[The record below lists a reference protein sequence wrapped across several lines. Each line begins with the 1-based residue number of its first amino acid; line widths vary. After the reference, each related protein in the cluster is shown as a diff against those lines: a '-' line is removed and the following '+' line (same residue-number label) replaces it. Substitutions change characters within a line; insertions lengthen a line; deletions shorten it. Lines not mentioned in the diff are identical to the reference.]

1 MKSIYSICHLGELVT
16 VKGGKRLPKGEKY
29 ARSPTQHPYL
39 RVRDFACGTIS
50 EKDLRYLSEETY
62 SKISQYTISDED
74 IYISI
79 AGSIGIA
86 GIIPKHLCG
95 ANFTENAAKLVI
107 KDKSK
112 LDACYLVY
120 YLNSFGQHEIKKQVK
135 ATSQPK
141 LALFRIEQVKIPL
154 PSLQEQHR
162 IVAILAKA
170 DRIRRK
176 REEAIKLTEKLLR
189 GQFLEMFGNPVVNPY
204 GWELEKIGNLGKVI
218 IGNTPPRSNSENYGD
233 YIEWIKS
240 DNITT
245 PYHFLTKAEEKLSY
259 QGKQIGR
266 VVPSGS
272 ILVTCI
278 AGSRKSIGRAALTDR
293 EVAFNQQINAIVP
306 KKRINPYF
314 LYSQFFVAQNLVQ
327 AQSTSSMKGLVTKSK
342 FSNIIFINPSP
353 EKQQEFGNWFL
364 KFHEWLNKL
373 YQDARLAEEL
383 FNSLSQRAFSG
394 SLNN

>member
-1 MKSIYSICHLGELVT
+1 MKSIYSIHHLGELVT

-29 ARSPTQHPYL
+29 ARSRTRYPYL

-50 EKDLRYLSEETY
+50 EKDLCYLSEETY
-62 SKISQYTISDED
+62 SKISQYTISHDD

-86 GIIPKHLCG
+86 GIVPKHLCG

-112 LDACYLVY
+112 LDQNYLVY
-120 YLNSFGQHEIKKQVK
+120 YLNTLGQHEIKKQVK

-141 LALFRIEQVKIPL
+141 LALFRIEQLKIPL
-154 PSLQEQHR
+154 PSLQEQRR
-162 IVAILAKA
+162 IVAILDKA

-176 REEAIKLTEKLLR
+176 REEGIKFTEKLLR
-189 GQFLEMFGNPVVNPY
+189 GQFLEMFGNPVTNSD
-204 GWELEKIGNLGKVI
+204 GWELEKIGNLGEVI
-218 IGNTPPRSNSENYGD
+218 IGNTPPRANRENYGD

-259 QGKQIGR
+259 QGKQIGK
-266 VVPSGS
+266 VVPCGS

-278 AGSRKSIGRAALTDR
+278 AGSQKSIGRAALTDR

-306 KKRINPYF
+306 KKGINPYF

-327 AQSTSSMKGLVTKSK
+327 AQSTNSMKGLVTKSK
-342 FSNIIFINPSP
+342 FSNIILINPP
-353 EKQQEFGNWFL
+353 EDKQQEFGNWFL
-364 KFHEWLNKL
+364 KFHGWLNKL
-373 YQDARLAEEL
+373 YQDVRLSEEL
-383 FNSLSQRAFSG
+383 FNSLIQRAFSG
-394 SLNN
+394 NLNN

>member
-1 MKSIYSICHLGELVT
+1 MKSIYPIFHLGELVT

-29 ARSPTQHPYL
+29 ARSRTQHPYL
-39 RVRDFACGTIS
+39 RVCDFASGSIS
-50 EKDLRYLSEETY
+50 EKDLRYLTKETH
-62 SKISQYTISDED
+62 SKISRYTISHDD

-95 ANFTENAAKLVI
+95 ANFTENAAKLAI

-112 LDACYLVY
+112 LDRSYLVY
-120 YLNSFGQHEIKKQVK
+120 YLNTFGQNQIKKQVL

-141 LALFRIEQVKIPL
+141 LALFRIEKLKIPL
-154 PSLQEQHR
+154 PSLQKQRR
-162 IVAILAKA
+162 IAAILDKA
-170 DRIRRK
+170 DGIIKK
-176 REEAIKLTEKLLR
+176 RQQAIQLTEKLLR
-189 GQFLEMFGNPVVNPY
+189 SHFLEMFGNPVTNPY

-218 IGNTPPRSNSENYGD
+218 TGNTPPRSNPENYGD

-245 PYHFLTKAEEKLSY
+245 PYHFLTEAVEKLSY

-266 VVPSGS
+266 IVPSNS

-278 AGSRKSIGRAALTDR
+278 AGSFNSIGRAALTDR
-293 EVAFNQQINAIVP
+293 EVSFNQQINAIVP
-306 KKRINPYF
+306 KKGINPYF
-314 LYSQFFVAQNLVQ
+314 LYSHFFVAQHLVQ
-327 AQSTSSMKGLVTKSK
+327 AKSTNSIKSLVTKSK
-342 FSNIIFINPSP
+342 FSDIIFINPPP

-364 KFHEWLNKL
+364 KFHAWLSNL
-373 YQDARLAEEL
+373 YQDAKLAEEL
-383 FNSLSQRAFSG
+383 FNSLIQRAFSG
-394 SLNN
+394 EFI

>member
-1 MKSIYSICHLGELVT
+1 MIHLGKLVT
-16 VKGGKRLPKGEKY
+16 VKGGKRLPKGDKY
-29 ARSPTQHPYL
+29 ARSRTQHPYL
-39 RVRDFACGTIS
+39 RVGDFACGTIS
-50 EKDLRYLSEETY
+50 EKDLRYLTEETY
-62 SKISQYTISDED
+62 SKISQYTISHNDV
-74 IYISI
+74 YISI

-95 ANFTENAAKLVI
+95 ANLTENAAKLVI

-112 LDACYLVY
+112 LDPSYLVY
-120 YLNSFGQHEIKKQVK
+120 YLNTLGQHEIKKQVK
-135 ATSQPK
+135 TTSQPK

-154 PSLQEQHR
+154 PSLSQQRR
-162 IVAILAKA
+162 IVVILDKA
-170 DRIRRK
+170 DRVRRK
-176 REEAIKLTEKLLR
+176 RKEAIKLTENLLLA
-189 GQFLEMFGNPVVNPY
+189 QFLEMFGNPVVNPY
-204 GWELEKIGNLGKVI
+204 GWQLEKIGNLGKI
-218 IGNTPPRSNSENYGD
+218 ILGNTPPRANRENYGD

-278 AGSRKSIGRAALTDR
+278 AGSQKSIGRAALADR

-306 KKRINPYF
+306 KKGINPYF

-327 AQSTSSMKGLVTKSK
+327 AKSTNSMKGLVTKSK
-342 FSNIIFINPSP
+342 FSNIIFMNPP
-353 EKQQEFGNWFL
+353 PDKQQEFGNWFL
-364 KFHEWLNKL
+364 KFHEWVNKL
-373 YQDARLAEEL
+373 YRDARLSEEL
-383 FNSLSQRAFSG
+383 FNSLIQRVFLG
-394 SLNN
+394 EL